1 MLCTVKILYINS
13 LFTLLFWMPSNF
25 YLNRNYFSKCI
36 NFTYFIKLLK
46 LFKKHSTS
54 FKEVHVFFFI
64 DLKVN
69 FFFGGGPFFFGGL
82 QGGGGDLG
90 TSRVLA
96 FRDGNIGGVFLYWLL
111 CWMLVLL

>member
-1 MLCTVKILYINS
+1 
-13 LFTLLFWMPSNF
+13 MPSNF

-69 FFFGGGPFFFGGL
+69 FFFGGL

-90 TSRVLA
+90 TSGVLA
-96 FRDGNIGGVFLYWLL
+96 FRDGNIGGVFLY
-111 CWMLVLL
+111 